1 MPNTLIVHQL
11 MQLAETLGK
20 DPSALAE
27 DLMSAFFVQG
37 VNIGERSV
45 LTEIAER
52 HGIESAATLK
62 ALDSSRLRQLVQL
75 REAQVRGSGLI
86 GVPGFLINR
95 RLLVVGA
102 QETESIVN
110 AFDRAMFGEGTD
122 SMISPALN

>member
-1 MPNTLIVHQL
+1 MIGFKILLGISGEIERIHQY
-11 MQLAETLGK
+11 
-20 DPSALAE
+20 
-27 DLMSAFFVQG
+27 FVA
-37 VNIGERSV
+37 
-45 LTEIAER
+45 IAER
-52 HGIESAATLK
+52 HGIDAAAALRAIESSK
-62 ALDSSRLRQLVQL
+62 LRQLVQL

-122 SMISPALN
+122 SLVSPALH